1 MSSKK
6 KRTLALGLVLI
17 LPVTAFAA
25 DAATKPIFVSNA
37 KLDTHVI
44 YQDFSFFQPYE
55 SVAYATLIKQAAELK
70 RLGITDVWMA
80 PPYRVAQAGFEEGY
94 SVNDR
99 YDLGEFPQGHNG
111 TLPTKYGTA
120 AELRRAIAKFHS
132 LNMNAIADLVPNQL
146 IGLST
151 REVSTV
157 TAVDNYGTVLSGS
170 AANVLY
176 PAYTK
181 GGGTGQSTYGLIK
194 EWNAG
199 YENGTSTQN
208 LGLDRIMTDSAGTPY
223 RFYGVGDSRNY
234 EPDWVSSA
242 FGQQYGNL
250 NVIDTYFSVDG
261 YYQLQ
266 TASGGLVYRPYL
278 MYYVDS
284 HPGATNQ
291 AYLAFMRTQGFAGK
305 TDDDVRTAIINASDE
320 SVVAATNLYLA
331 AQPGYSATS
340 EAGISFFRFDRA
352 SPQDIGQNVLQYEFL
367 SGTDVDNT
375 NPDVQAEVLNWQK
388 FLINKYGFDG
398 FRFDAAGHYNNDVI
412 RQSAAM
418 MSTLYKG
425 NMDNHLSILESYVDE
440 QIGFENSNRNGQLT
454 YNADLYNALAAS
466 LEQANPTTPLSDI
479 VNKSISVA
487 HTTITGTPLPNW
499 SFVNNHDQE
508 SNVAGS
514 IPLTAAQAN
523 GSVAGSNA
531 WRLAEMSIYDA
542 DRRLAL
548 KQYTP
553 YNIPAAYALILTN
566 KNTVPTVYYGDLYDS
581 DQPYATVKSPY
592 YKIITD
598 LLKVR
603 QQYATGPQQTTY
615 FKSNTSPN
623 VAGQDLMASVRIG
636 TSRLDGVAVVI
647 GNDPTTSKTIQVKM
661 GSAHASQT
669 YVNAAAAKPV
679 YAVTN
684 ASGVLSVPVVGSVT
698 PLVHGYLGVWV
709 PYS

>member
-1 MSSKK
+1 MPIVNKP
-6 KRTLALGLVLI
+6 TLAFGLALT
-17 LPVTAFAA
+17 LPAA
-25 DAATKPIFVSNA
+25 ALAATADTAPIFVSNA
-37 KLDTHVI
+37 TLDTHVI

-55 SVAYATLIKQAAELK
+55 SVAYATLTKQATMLK
-70 RLGITDVWMA
+70 ALGITDVWLA
-80 PPYRVAQAGFEEGY
+80 PPFRVAEAGFEEGY

-99 YDLGEFPQGHNG
+99 YDLGEFPQGHDG
-111 TLPTKYGTA
+111 ALPTKYGTA
-120 AELRRAIAKFHS
+120 VELRTAIATLHQKGMS
-132 LNMNAIADLVPNQL
+132 AIADLVPNQL

-157 TAVDNYGTVLSGS
+157 TAVDNYGNPNN
-170 AANVLY
+170 ANVTGVLY

-194 EWNAG
+194 EWNAS

-234 EPDWVSSA
+234 QPDWVSTA

-266 TASGGLVYRPYL
+266 TASGALVYRPYL

-284 HPGATNQ
+284 HPGATTQ
-291 AYLAFMRTQGFAGK
+291 AYLAFMRTQGFAGT
-305 TDDDVRTAIINASDE
+305 TDDDVRNAIINASDA
-320 SVVAATNLYLA
+320 SVVAATNAYLN

-340 EAGISFFRFDRA
+340 EAGISFFRFDKA
-352 SPQDIGQNVLQYEFL
+352 STQDIGVNVLQYEFL
-367 SGTDVDNT
+367 AGTDVDNT
-375 NPDVQAEVLNWQK
+375 NPDVQAEVLNWQT
-388 FLINKYGFDG
+388 FLLNQYGFDS
-398 FRFDAAGHYNNDVI
+398 FRFDASGHYNNDLL

-418 MSTLYKG
+418 MKKVFK
-425 NMDNHLSILESYVDE
+425 NKMDKHLSILESYVDE

-454 YNADLYNALAAS
+454 YDADLYNALAAT
-466 LEQANPTTPLSDI
+466 LEQVNPSAPLSDI
-479 VNKSISVA
+479 VNKSIAIA

-508 SNVAGS
+508 SNVGGS
-514 IPLTAAQAN
+514 IPLTATQAN
-523 GSVAGSNA
+523 GSVPGSNA
-531 WRLAEMSIYDA
+531 WRLAEMAIYDV
-542 DRRLAL
+542 DRKRAV

-553 YNIPAAYALILTN
+553 VNIPAAYALILTN
-566 KNTVPTVYYGDLYDS
+566 KNTVPTVYYGDMYDP

-603 QQYATGPQQTTY
+603 KQYATGNQLTTF
-615 FKSNTSPN
+615 FKTNTSPDL
-623 VAGQDLMASVRIG
+623 AGQDLIANVRTG
-636 TSRLDGVAVVI
+636 TSRLD
-647 GNDPTTSKTIQVKM
+647 
-661 GSAHASQT
+661 
-669 YVNAAAAKPV
+669 
-679 YAVTN
+679 
-684 ASGVLSVPVVGSVT
+684 
-698 PLVHGYLGVWV
+698 
-709 PYS
+709 